1 MYVLIFC
8 QEAGRDHRVKPGALR
23 GKGVLEV
30 LCHPVLVSLFLSPVS
45 MMTTWEGKMRNREE
59 KREGT
64 VIY

>member
-1 MYVLIFC
+1 MTVLIFC
-8 QEAGRDHRVKPGALR
+8 QEAGSDRRVKPGALS

-30 LCHPVLVSLFLSPVS
+30 LCHPGLVSLFLSPVS
-45 MMTTWEGKMRNREE
+45 MTTWEGKMRNREE